1 MKNIFIYD
9 TKNYFFVYAKKKFQ
23 QSFNVVKLNEIDLM
37 KVENFDNG
45 DFGVFV
51 LGDTKDYGAFLYFYN
66 CFKSRMLICSENEK
80 ISKKYKNQFSVKF
93 LDISKPKVFFSN
105 DLTKSIEKLIEINI

>member
-45 DFGVFV
+45 DVGVFV

-80 ISKKYKNQFSVKF
+80 IQK
-93 LDISKPKVFFSN
+93 
-105 DLTKSIEKLIEINI
+105 